1 MKSINEWLQY
11 IKENGLASTEPYCPL
26 NYFISENKS
35 KFCNEISNN
44 LRVVQCE
51 ISFKPYC
58 DYWKCSQSRRLWEN
72 YGDLLAA
79 EFVGENSILSEEF
92 LDTILIKHM
101 KEKRI
106 LFVVFDFVD
115 YGLDED
121 EDYNIYVGHTCCLIG
136 IPNNNEYNFY
146 YINSHGKDMLYYN
159 YYYYRLSNKKKR
171 TIIYDKPTDVMFLTS
186 YMKYLKEKSELVIHY
201 DESEK
206 HNYYGADYQSGD
218 HHGICF
224 IYPYIIWY
232 YFCKYYDCSRNLEGY
247 TIKSNKEMFL
257 EGNMIECVEGYLCE
271 LNSNYKKMYLK
282 LLKSE
287 KYNRKYYVAKL
298 DKVIE
303 RSSNYFTHKILNKF
317 MPYFTNKNS

>member
-1 MKSINEWLQY
+1 
-11 IKENGLASTEPYCPL
+11 
-26 NYFISENKS
+26 
-35 KFCNEISNN
+35 
-44 LRVVQCE
+44 
-51 ISFKPYC
+51 
-58 DYWKCSQSRRLWEN
+58 
-72 YGDLLAA
+72 
-79 EFVGENSILSEEF
+79 
-92 LDTILIKHM
+92 
-101 KEKRI
+101 
-106 LFVVFDFVD
+106 
-115 YGLDED
+115 
-121 EDYNIYVGHTCCLIG
+121 
-136 IPNNNEYNFY
+136 
-146 YINSHGKDMLYYN
+146 
-159 YYYYRLSNKKKR
+159 
-171 TIIYDKPTDVMFLTS
+171 MFLTS